1 MKKLN
6 KDKIL
11 HNLPLNKVN
20 LKIYHNIDSTNNEAK
35 RIELDKDFHVIIA
48 EKQTKGRGRLGKKWS
63 SPNSGN
69 IYMTICTE
77 NDLSK
82 LPISLITGLICK
94 KAINKISNKS
104 IIMLKWPNDILLN
117 NKKIGGILVES
128 EVYNKKIRTIIGI
141 GINIKIKKE
150 ESWWGDLSEF
160 SIEAK
165 RNELIN
171 QILSD
176 FIEKFDK
183 LDFNWMDE
191 WKNSCI
197 HMNKK
202 IKINDGNAFE
212 KEAIFLDVDKN
223 GNAIVKTDQGREL
236 ISSGEISIKGI
247 Y

>member
-35 RIELDKDFHVIIA
+35 RIELDKDFHVIVA
-48 EKQTKGRGRLGKKWS
+48 EKQTKGRGRLGKIWS

-77 NDLSK
+77 NDISK

-160 SIEAK
+160 SLS
-165 RNELIN
+165 LI
-171 QILSD
+171 
-176 FIEKFDK
+176 
-183 LDFNWMDE
+183 
-191 WKNSCI
+191 
-197 HMNKK
+197 H
-202 IKINDGNAFE
+202 
-212 KEAIFLDVDKN
+212 
-223 GNAIVKTDQGREL
+223 
-236 ISSGEISIKGI
+236 ISEPTRP